1 MSPNIAIFAGKYS
14 QGSVAIFPTKR
25 GQYSPT
31 FSYYFHFEKYF
42 RSTDGKAERDD
53 EMPQPIDLRRERC
66 FCKVVKLGCFLP
78 ARPPR
83 ESGLKASQPKTH
95 DVDGQARLVS
105 DEPHRSAACF
115 ATAPM

>member
-42 RSTDGKAERDD
+42 RSTDGKAELDD
-53 EMPQPIDLRRERC
+53 ADAD
-66 FCKVVKLGCFLP
+66 P
-78 ARPPR
+78 ARR
-83 ESGLKASQPKTH
+83 G
-95 DVDGQARLVS
+95 
-105 DEPHRSAACF
+105 
-115 ATAPM
+115 

>member
-42 RSTDGKAERDD
+42 RSTDGKAELD
-53 EMPQPIDLRRERC
+53 ERLGGGGVV
-66 FCKVVKLGCFLP
+66 VVKML
-78 ARPPR
+78 
-83 ESGLKASQPKTH
+83 
-95 DVDGQARLVS
+95 
-105 DEPHRSAACF
+105 
-115 ATAPM
+115 